1 MSSERQ
7 LNMLTATLR
16 GSQVAIECLIN
27 DCCAIKQFVSSLNCN
42 STVVLLAVLLT
53 SLKVSLCFLKPFLKN
68 ITRLIN
74 IILIYSHMGK
84 FSLEKYALD
93 CKIYVV
99 SLEIL
104 LFII

>member
-1 MSSERQ
+1 
-7 LNMLTATLR
+7 MLTATLR
-16 GSQVAIECLIN
+16 GSQVAIECFIN
-27 DCCAIKQFVSSLNCN
+27 DCCAIKQKDCYAIEQFVTSVSCN
-42 STVVLLAVLLT
+42 STVVLLAVFLT